1 MSWLLW
7 LPAAVLALLL
17 LIPLRFQGSWLDGEY
32 KLTLRLLGVIPIPL
46 LPRKEKKKAATASA
60 KKQKKAKSQKK
71 QLSPRTQLFL
81 WICSKP

>member
-46 LPRKEKKKAATASA
+46 LPRK
-60 KKQKKAKSQKK
+60 KKQSHKKS
-71 QLSPRTQLFL
+71 SFPPRTQLFL